1 MSCFPENIT
10 RIMNKSF
17 LVDEDPLGGS
27 TDKERKGRFSFL
39 VISG

>member
-10 RIMNKSF
+10 RIMNKSC
-17 LVDEDPLGGS
+17 LVGEDPLGGA
-27 TDKERKGRFSFL
+27 TGKERKGRFSFL